1 VIFLRLK
8 YEGISLQSRS
18 KCKKKANKIRVS
30 TISGGFSMSYT
41 LFIKANDRST
51 SEAVSV
57 KLYDVFLESYK
68 QSHPGEEI
76 IELNLFKEE
85 LPYLGADMINGQFKL
100 ARGLE
105 VTAAENKTAEIAN
118 HYLEQFVKAEKIVIA
133 FPLWNFTVP
142 AVLHTYFDYLNQA
155 GKTFKYTPE
164 GPVGLLG
171 DKKVMLLNARGGV
184 YSEGPSAAVEMAV
197 KYVSSVLQFFGI
209 TKVNTVII
217 EGHNQFPDRAQQ
229 IIKSGLEQAVQAA
242 KTF

>member
-1 VIFLRLK
+1 
-8 YEGISLQSRS
+8 
-18 KCKKKANKIRVS
+18 
-30 TISGGFSMSYT
+30 MSYT
-41 LFIKANDRST
+41 LFIKANDRSA

-57 KLYDVFLESYK
+57 KLYDAFLESYQ
-68 QSHPGEEI
+68 QSHQGEEI
-76 IELNLFKEE
+76 MELNLFKEE

-105 VTAAENKTAEIAN
+105 VTAAENKAAEIAN
-118 HYLEQFVKAEKIVIA
+118 RYLDQFVKADKIVIA

-184 YSEGPSAAVEMAV
+184 YSEGPSAEVEMAV

-209 TKVNTVII
+209 TDVNSVII
-217 EGHNQFPDRAQQ
+217 EGHNQFPDRAQE
-229 IIKSGLEQAVQAA
+229 IIESGLEQAAQAA
-242 KTF
+242 KIF

>member
-1 VIFLRLK
+1 
-8 YEGISLQSRS
+8 
-18 KCKKKANKIRVS
+18 
-30 TISGGFSMSYT
+30 MSYT
-41 LFIKANDRST
+41 LFIKANDRSA

-57 KLYDVFLESYK
+57 KLYDTFLESYQ
-68 QSHPGEEI
+68 QSHQDEEI
-76 IELNLFKEE
+76 IELNLFQEE

-105 VTAAENKTAEIAN
+105 VTAAENKAAETAN
-118 HYLEQFVKAEKIVIA
+118 YYLEQFVEADKIVIA

-171 DKKVMLLNARGGV
+171 DKKVMLLNARGGL
-184 YSEGPSAAVEMAV
+184 YSEGPAADVEMAV

-209 TKVNTVII
+209 ADVNSVII
-217 EGHNQFPDRAQQ
+217 EGHNQFPDRAQE
-229 IIKSGLEQAVQAA
+229 IIESGLEQAAQAA

>member
-1 VIFLRLK
+1 
-8 YEGISLQSRS
+8 
-18 KCKKKANKIRVS
+18 
-30 TISGGFSMSYT
+30 MSYT
-41 LFIKANDRST
+41 LFIKANDRSA

-57 KLYDVFLESYK
+57 KLYDAFLESYQ
-68 QSHPGEEI
+68 QSHQDEEI
-76 IELNLFKEE
+76 IELNLFQEE

-105 VTAAENKTAEIAN
+105 VTAAENKAAETAN
-118 HYLEQFVKAEKIVIA
+118 YYLEQFVEADKIVIA

-197 KYVSSVLQFFGI
+197 KYVSSVLQFFGV
-209 TKVNTVII
+209 TDVNSIII
-217 EGHNQFPDRAQQ
+217 EGHNQFPDRAQE
-229 IIKSGLEQAVQAA
+229 IIESGLEQAAQAA

>member
-1 VIFLRLK
+1 
-8 YEGISLQSRS
+8 
-18 KCKKKANKIRVS
+18 
-30 TISGGFSMSYT
+30 MSYT
-41 LFIKANDRST
+41 LFIKANDRSA

-57 KLYDVFLESYK
+57 KLYDAFLESYQ
-68 QSHPGEEI
+68 QSHQDEGI

-85 LPYLGADMINGQFKL
+85 LPYLGAEMINGQFKL

-105 VTAAENKTAEIAN
+105 VTAAENKAAETAN
-118 HYLEQFVKAEKIVIA
+118 YYLEQFVRADKIVIA

-184 YSEGPSAAVEMAV
+184 YSEGPAAEVEMAV
-197 KYVSSVLQFFGI
+197 KYVGSVLQFFGI
-209 TKVNTVII
+209 TDVNSVII
-217 EGHNQFPDRAQQ
+217 EGHNQFPDRAQE
-229 IIKSGLEQAVQAA
+229 IIESGLEQAAQSA

>member
-1 VIFLRLK
+1 
-8 YEGISLQSRS
+8 
-18 KCKKKANKIRVS
+18 
-30 TISGGFSMSYT
+30 MSYT
-41 LFIKANDRST
+41 LFIKANDRSA
-51 SEAVSV
+51 SEAVSM
-57 KLYDVFLESYK
+57 KLYDAFLKSYQ
-68 QSHPGEEI
+68 QSHQDEEI

-105 VTAAENKTAEIAN
+105 VTAAENKAAETAN
-118 HYLEQFVKAEKIVIA
+118 SYLEQFVRADKIVIA

-184 YSEGPSAAVEMAV
+184 YSEGPAAAVEMAV
-197 KYVSSVLQFFGI
+197 KYVSSVLQFFGV
-209 TKVNTVII
+209 TDVNSIII
-217 EGHNQFPDRAQQ
+217 EGHNQFPDRAQE
-229 IIKSGLEQAVQAA
+229 IIESGLEQAAQAA

>member
-1 VIFLRLK
+1 
-8 YEGISLQSRS
+8 
-18 KCKKKANKIRVS
+18 
-30 TISGGFSMSYT
+30 MSYT
-41 LFIKANDRST
+41 LFIKANDRSA
-51 SEAVSV
+51 SEAVSM
-57 KLYDVFLESYK
+57 KLYDAFLKSYQ
-68 QSHPGEEI
+68 QSHQDEEI

-105 VTAAENKTAEIAN
+105 VTAAENKAAATAN
-118 HYLEQFVKAEKIVIA
+118 SYLEQFVRADKIVIA

-142 AVLHTYFDYLNQA
+142 AVLHTYLDYLNQA

-184 YSEGPSAAVEMAV
+184 YSEGPAAEVEMAV

-209 TKVNTVII
+209 TDVNSVII
-217 EGHNQFPDRAQQ
+217 EGHNQFPDRGQGEDSCR
-229 IIKSGLEQAVQAA
+229 KSGTGETPQER
-242 KTF
+242 K

>member
-1 VIFLRLK
+1 
-8 YEGISLQSRS
+8 
-18 KCKKKANKIRVS
+18 
-30 TISGGFSMSYT
+30 MSYT
-41 LFIKANDRST
+41 LFIKANDRSA

-57 KLYDVFLESYK
+57 KLYDAFLESYR
-68 QSHPGEEI
+68 QSHQDEEI

-105 VTAAENKTAEIAN
+105 VTAAENKAAETAN
-118 HYLEQFVKAEKIVIA
+118 YYLEQFVRADKIVIA

-184 YSEGPSAAVEMAV
+184 YSEGPAAEVEMAV
-197 KYVSSVLQFFGI
+197 KYVGSVLQFFGI
-209 TKVNTVII
+209 TDVNSVII
-217 EGHNQFPDRAQQ
+217 EGHNQFPDRAQE
-229 IIKSGLEQAVQAA
+229 IIESGLEQAAQSA

>member
-1 VIFLRLK
+1 M
-8 YEGISLQSRS
+8 
-18 KCKKKANKIRVS
+18 KKANKIRVS

-41 LFIKANDRST
+41 LFIKANDRSA

-57 KLYDVFLESYK
+57 KLYDAFLESYQ
-68 QSHPGEEI
+68 QSHQDEEI
-76 IELNLFKEE
+76 IELNLFQEE
-85 LPYLGADMINGQFKL
+85 LPYLGADMINGRFKL

-105 VTAAENKTAEIAN
+105 VTAAENKAAETAN
-118 HYLEQFVKAEKIVIA
+118 YYLEQFVRADKIVIA

-184 YSEGPSAAVEMAV
+184 YSEGPAAEVEMAV
-197 KYVSSVLQFFGI
+197 KYVGSVLQFFGI
-209 TKVNTVII
+209 TDVNSVII
-217 EGHNQFPDRAQQ
+217 EGHNQFPDRGQE
-229 IIKSGLEQAVQAA
+229 IIESGLEQAAQSA
-242 KTF
+242 KIF

>member
-1 VIFLRLK
+1 
-8 YEGISLQSRS
+8 
-18 KCKKKANKIRVS
+18 
-30 TISGGFSMSYT
+30 MSYT
-41 LFIKANDRST
+41 LFIKANDRSA

-57 KLYDVFLESYK
+57 KLYDAFLESYR
-68 QSHPGEEI
+68 QSHQDEEI

-105 VTAAENKTAEIAN
+105 VTAAENKAAETAN
-118 HYLEQFVKAEKIVIA
+118 YYLEQFVRADKIVIA

-184 YSEGPSAAVEMAV
+184 YSEGPAAEVEMAV
-197 KYVSSVLQFFGI
+197 KYVGSVLQFFGI
-209 TKVNTVII
+209 TDVNSVII
-217 EGHNQFPDRAQQ
+217 EGHNQFPDRAQE
-229 IIKSGLEQAVQAA
+229 IIESGLEKAAQSA

>member
-1 VIFLRLK
+1 
-8 YEGISLQSRS
+8 
-18 KCKKKANKIRVS
+18 
-30 TISGGFSMSYT
+30 MSYT
-41 LFIKANDRST
+41 LFIKANDRSA

-57 KLYDVFLESYK
+57 KLYDAFLESYQ
-68 QSHPGEEI
+68 QSHQDEEI

-105 VTAAENKTAEIAN
+105 VTAAENKAAETAN
-118 HYLEQFVKAEKIVIA
+118 YYLEQFVRADKIVIA

-184 YSEGPSAAVEMAV
+184 YSEGPAAEVEMAV

-209 TKVNTVII
+209 TDVNSVII
-217 EGHNQFPDRAQQ
+217 EGHNQFPDRAQE
-229 IIKSGLEQAVQAA
+229 IIESGLEQAAQSA

>member
-1 VIFLRLK
+1 
-8 YEGISLQSRS
+8 
-18 KCKKKANKIRVS
+18 
-30 TISGGFSMSYT
+30 MSYT
-41 LFIKANDRST
+41 LFIKANDRSA

-57 KLYDVFLESYK
+57 KLYDAFLESYQ
-68 QSHPGEEI
+68 QSHQDEEI
-76 IELNLFKEE
+76 IELNLFQEE

-105 VTAAENKTAEIAN
+105 VTAAENKAAETAN
-118 HYLEQFVKAEKIVIA
+118 YYLEQFVRADKIVIA

-184 YSEGPSAAVEMAV
+184 YSEGPAAEVEMAV
-197 KYVSSVLQFFGI
+197 KYVSNVIQFFGI
-209 TKVNTVII
+209 TDVNSVII
-217 EGHNQFPDRAQQ
+217 EGHNQFPDRAQE
-229 IIKSGLEQAVQAA
+229 IIESGLEQAAQAA

>member
-1 VIFLRLK
+1 
-8 YEGISLQSRS
+8 
-18 KCKKKANKIRVS
+18 
-30 TISGGFSMSYT
+30 MSYT
-41 LFIKANDRST
+41 LFIKANDRSA

-57 KLYDVFLESYK
+57 KLYDAFLESYQ
-68 QSHPGEEI
+68 QSHQDEEI
-76 IELNLFKEE
+76 IELNLFQEE

-105 VTAAENKTAEIAN
+105 VTAAENKAAEIAN
-118 HYLEQFVKAEKIVIA
+118 RYLEQFVKADKIVIA

-184 YSEGPSAAVEMAV
+184 YSEGPAAEVEMAV

-209 TKVNTVII
+209 TDVNSVII
-217 EGHNQFPDRAQQ
+217 EGHNQFPDRAQE
-229 IIKSGLEQAVQAA
+229 IIESGLEQAAQAA
-242 KTF
+242 KIF